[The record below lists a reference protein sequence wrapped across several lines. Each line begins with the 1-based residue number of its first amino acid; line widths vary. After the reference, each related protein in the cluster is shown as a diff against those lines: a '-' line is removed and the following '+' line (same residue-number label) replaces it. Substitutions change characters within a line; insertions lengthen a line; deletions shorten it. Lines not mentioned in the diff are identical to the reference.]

1 MKPKTH
7 FQNLLNPAEFWFW
20 EEAAYIKIAAFILLS
35 EPPNPQNANLSQTN
49 PEIPHCSLP
58 LNSPKTS
65 VLIQVSGPLKPR
77 NFSSFTITT
86 KPQKFLTRP
95 PPFLKKKKKKDFF
108 FLGFAMSI
116 PAEQH
121 QPPPPPPISIT
132 QHAYS
137 SHSGTGSIGPVIAVL
152 AVITILGVVAGVI
165 GRLCSGRRIMGYGQ
179 YDFEGWIERKCSS
192 CIDGSVQ
199 PPPRNNANG
208 DEGSVPISVSLEN
221 HQETKQAEQSP
232 QTHPPATGE
241 ES

>member
-1 MKPKTH
+1 
-7 FQNLLNPAEFWFW
+7 
-20 EEAAYIKIAAFILLS
+20 
-35 EPPNPQNANLSQTN
+35 
-49 PEIPHCSLP
+49 
-58 LNSPKTS
+58 
-65 VLIQVSGPLKPR
+65 
-77 NFSSFTITT
+77 
-86 KPQKFLTRP
+86 
-95 PPFLKKKKKKDFF
+95 
-108 FLGFAMSI
+108 MSI

-121 QPPPPPPISIT
+121 QPPPPISIT

-192 CIDGSVQ
+192 CIDGSVE
-199 PPPRNNANG
+199 PPPRNNTNG

-221 HQETKQAEQSP
+221 HQETKQAEKSP
-232 QTHPPATGE
+232 QNHPPATGE